1 MQFAVEDF
9 STFQIYL
16 VMLGSYLVCVYLC
29 VCVCVFFFFFLLVVD
44 SC

>member
-29 VCVCVFFFFFLLVVD
+29 VCVCVFFFFLLVVD